1 MSEHDGL
8 ICAVILDGKGGGR
21 EIGWPEIDSWSAE
34 QGVLWVHLDRT
45 GAAAQDWLQQ
55 RSGID
60 PVICQTLLQDEVR
73 PRALTL
79 GEALLVILRG
89 VNLNPGADP
98 EDMVGVRV
106 WLEPNRI
113 VTLRHRRLMAVN
125 DLREALAVKVGPKGP
140 GEFLY
145 RLAEGLIERM
155 GPVVGE
161 LDDRVDQLED
171 EVLTAQSAE
180 LRAKLGEIRREA
192 IALRRYLAPQRD
204 VMARLPAEQIS
215 WLDSLHKAHLRE
227 IADRTLRHVE
237 DLDAA
242 RERAAVTQD
251 ELNNRLADQMNR
263 TMYLLAIVAA
273 VLLPPSLITGLFGIN
288 VGGMPG
294 VENAWAFAL
303 VVLVLVVLGVV
314 EVVLLRRL
322 KWI

>member
-106 WLEPNRI
+106 WLERDRI
-113 VTLRHRRLMAVN
+113 VTLRHRRLMVVN
-125 DLREALAVKVGPKGP
+125 DLREALAAKLGAKGP

>member
-113 VTLRHRRLMAVN
+113 VTLRHRRLMVVN
-125 DLREALAVKVGPKGP
+125 DLREALAAKLGAKGP